1 MRSWKGEG
9 CSGKKI
15 PSIFFSFFLS
25 FVNPVSTCYL
35 IISSLRT
42 KREKLEKCNQS
53 LYHYLYILYHMLLFF
68 LSSNK
73 CVLKTKNT
81 IYSKSNYYS
90 IKFNQHIDPS
100 YFFVK
105 TRNIDRRH
113 VT

>member
-1 MRSWKGEG
+1 MEG
-9 CSGKKI
+9 RRVFRKKN
-15 PSIFFSFFLS
+15 PLDFLFFFLS
-25 FVNPVSTCYL
+25 FFNPVSTCYL

-42 KREKLEKCNQS
+42 KREKWEKFNQS
-53 LYHYLYILYHMLLFF
+53 LYHYLYILYQMLLFF

-90 IKFNQHIDPS
+90 IKFNPHIDPS

-105 TRNIDRRH
+105 TRNIERRH